1 MISLRYKQSQGD
13 HTLFIKHSVTYKP
26 TWLLVYAVIWLQEDD
41 TEKLALKKTLANQ
54 FEMKNMG
61 KLKYFFG

>member
-1 MISLRYKQSQGD
+1 
-13 HTLFIKHSVTYKP
+13 
-26 TWLLVYAVIWLQEDD
+26 LQEDD